1 MRSRAMLLTRQA
13 FQLFD
18 DDGTGKIN
26 IKASAGLLGSVGS
39 TRALRHPRVRLTEH
53 AKGSERARREPQRGR
68 VAGAGATLP
77 ASRPPK

>member
-39 TRALRHPRVRLTEH
+39 THARAE
-53 AKGSERARREPQRGR
+53 
-68 VAGAGATLP
+68 
-77 ASRPPK
+77 ASACASHRTCEG

>member
-26 IKASAGLLGSVGS
+26 IKASAGFLRWVGRL
-39 TRALRHPRVRLTEH
+39 RAL
-53 AKGSERARREPQRGR
+53 SRACSSHRTCDG
-68 VAGAGATLP
+68 
-77 ASRPPK
+77 